1 MEVTRELTLA
11 FEGDVKKVILSNP
24 VDNTIEYKK
33 IEILPSTVKGKTCYQ
48 VCRYTKTQVFQKM
61 FRKNSCLRLYR
72 CISRKSMSSS
82 IYLLTSRILVCA

>member
-48 VCRYTKTQVFQKM
+48 VC
-61 FRKNSCLRLYR
+61 
-72 CISRKSMSSS
+72 
-82 IYLLTSRILVCA
+82 

>member
-48 VCRYTKTQVFQKM
+48 VCRYTKTQVFQKKC
-61 FRKNSCLRLYR
+61 FARTAACG
-72 CISRKSMSSS
+72 C
-82 IYLLTSRILVCA
+82 TDVFPARI

>member
-33 IEILPSTVKGKTCYQ
+33 I
-48 VCRYTKTQVFQKM
+48 
-61 FRKNSCLRLYR
+61 
-72 CISRKSMSSS
+72 
-82 IYLLTSRILVCA
+82 